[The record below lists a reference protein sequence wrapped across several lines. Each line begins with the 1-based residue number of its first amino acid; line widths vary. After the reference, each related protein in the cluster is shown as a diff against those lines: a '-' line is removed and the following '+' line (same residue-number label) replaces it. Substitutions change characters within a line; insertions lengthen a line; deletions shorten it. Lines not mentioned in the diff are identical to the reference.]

1 GLELDAQQRRG
12 PAMTLG
18 ECERLRDAV
27 AKRADQPGRG
37 HERSIDAGF
46 LPARR
51 VGDVGHPAPSPRRRR
66 RLRDQGHDP
75 IASVRL
81 RGVQRGVRAAQQH
94 RRVRILRR
102 QLRHAAT
109 DREPETARE
118 TLGRAAAHG
127 LTYAIEERGG
137 FVQVARDEHHAVLLA
152 AIAANEVLVGHV
164 EPNRLRDE
172 RDDAVTGPVAELVV
186 DLLEEVDV
194 DHRAAQRRLLRDR
207 VLEDASERLE
217 ERAPVH
223 AAGQRI
229 ARGEIA
235 QLGVVLLDGLAR
247 LFELRERPL
256 KLRVLLTH
264 LRDVVE
270 ARQGSAQTAVWIQYR
285 RRVHR
290 ERADRVVR
298 GAQLEHAIGDGGPG
312 GHRLDPGQRG
322 NAAAR
327 LRGAPIELGRS
338 LADELVGWYLEVATE
353 GAVRE

>member
-1 GLELDAQQRRG
+1 MDRNYASHSPNASFLPFFFFLMIRRPPRSTLFPYTTLFRSEAVREFSHGARSARSGRGCRGGAATVLANALPQGARLHRRSARRG
-12 PAMTLG
+12 GRGGQA
-18 ECERLRDAV
+18 
-27 AKRADQPGRG
+27 PGRVLDRKSTRLNSS
-37 HERSIDAGF
+37 HLAISYAVF
-46 LPARR
+46 CLKKK
-51 VGDVGHPAPSPRRRR
+51 SRRRR
-66 RLRDQGHDP
+66 RRVGDQGHDP

-81 RGVQRGVRAAQQH
+81 RGVKRGVRAAQQL

-127 LTYAIEERGG
+127 LTYAIEERAG
-137 FVQVARDEHHAVLLA
+137 FVQAARDEHHAVLLA
-152 AIAANEVLVGHV
+152 AIAANDVLVGHV

-172 RDDAVTGPVAELVV
+172 RDDAVTGRVAELVV
-186 DLLEEVDV
+186 DLLEGIDV

-247 LFELRERPL
+247 IFELRERPL

-264 LRDVVE
+264 LRDVVQ
-270 ARQGSAQTAVWIQYR
+270 ARQCSAPTADW
-285 RRVHR
+285 
-290 ERADRVVR
+290 
-298 GAQLEHAIGDGGPG
+298 
-312 GHRLDPGQRG
+312 
-322 NAAAR
+322 
-327 LRGAPIELGRS
+327 
-338 LADELVGWYLEVATE
+338 
-353 GAVRE
+353 